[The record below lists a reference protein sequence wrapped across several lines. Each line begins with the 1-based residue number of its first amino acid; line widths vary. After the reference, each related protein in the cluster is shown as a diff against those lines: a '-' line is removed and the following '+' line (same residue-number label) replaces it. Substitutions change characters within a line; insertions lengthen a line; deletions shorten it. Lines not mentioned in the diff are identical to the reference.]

1 MGDMKQKMKDNA
13 KAINCKCGN
22 KWLTPVPISKFDGS
36 MTVTLGQKLTS
47 ISETFI
53 AYQCPKCGDF
63 TLPRVHL
70 TTQDSIRKDYDDM
83 YDSLTAP
90 VETGDDR

>member
-1 MGDMKQKMKDNA
+1 MDAKMKSNS
-13 KAINCKCGN
+13 KAIKCKCGN
-22 KWLTPVPISKFDGS
+22 DWLTPVEVSKFNGS
-36 MTVTLGQKLTS
+36 MTVTLGQKLQRTA
-47 ISETFI
+47 ETFV

-63 TLPRVHL
+63 TLPKVHL

-90 VETGDDR
+90 VETGDDG

>member
-1 MGDMKQKMKDNA
+1 MRDMKQKMKDNA
-13 KAINCKCGN
+13 KAISCKCGCE
-22 KWLTPVPISKFDGS
+22 WLIPVSISRFDGS
-36 MTVTLGQKLTS
+36 MSITLGQKLTP
-47 ISETFI
+47 ISETFV

-83 YDSLTAP
+83 YDTLTAP
-90 VETGDDR
+90 LEQEDVN

>member
-1 MGDMKQKMKDNA
+1 MDMDTKMRINA
-13 KAINCKCGN
+13 KAIKCKCGN
-22 KWLTPVPISKFDGS
+22 EWLTPVEVSRFNGG
-36 MTVTLGQKLTS
+36 MTVTLGQKLQRVA
-47 ISETFI
+47 ETLI

-63 TLPRVHL
+63 TLPKVHL

-90 VETGDDR
+90 VETGDDG